1 MARDF
6 LSDQIRTKNLIGSG
20 SSPNPKLVVYS
31 DTDAPDNAGTLP
43 ANLLDNVGSDV
54 FLFVSG
60 TINGKADDV
69 NKSTTLFG
77 GDVVVS
83 GTLYAEKQIIEVDV
97 NQTGSLLVSGSI
109 THEDGINI
117 GQAEDGTYAD
127 GLFTDFTSSTMLGVA
142 VDRFNEVLKAL
153 APAPAPTLDQLD
165 IDSATGQNAFLSF
178 GPSNN
183 LNNTSPAYITVS
195 NKAGL
200 TAKDVNDEYTSNDN
214 RLGVFNTFA
223 VKSGTLNEDV
233 SNDTYTNN
241 VINYP
246 DNSFGEADID
256 TLCLVHNGVKTL
268 HTTDLSSFG
277 SGQSFN
283 ANNSGFT
290 LSAATPGV
298 FSSGT
303 TFPTFKYRTGTWQIG
318 VQDQINGMNYI
329 QISKRRYGNTVSF
342 TEMVQNKVYEIVAVN
357 GTDFSVIAS
366 SVFSDSEY
374 FPNSWNFSTNVPD
387 VVGLKFTRN
396 NVVIENNNVVGTG
409 TVREIIS
416 ESNTGFAEWVN
427 DNNTDSL
434 SIASKSLT
442 LNLTGTKHLSG
453 VNYFTGGNSVYTA
466 DIDNFYKY
474 VYGVSPVTF
483 SAVSVP
489 SGVSF
494 TLPDFT
500 PPTINTGGGENHTK
514 TLSITSTGASFALP
528 SNNRIITDNN
538 SGITINALI
547 THPYKTLTQ
556 TLLNESENGILIDNA
571 SQSSTVINEYFDDE
585 SFRMITKTS
594 PSYNL
599 QSDVTDSANHW
610 VSTETITTG
619 NTGYSD
625 GLLVHN
631 GKLQSTKNDDL
642 VNNGNFS
649 TLNNGPASNP
659 DYSNGNIAAGTKKY
673 IRRFTNNTG
682 NSVRDIRYEIQG
694 LGDIRNHSFT
704 LGSDNNNF
712 KLYFKLP
719 GDTAWLDA
727 ASDFSYNN
735 VSADGNGGKIGSF
748 TQNISSSPTNY
759 LTFGTAEVSNN
770 ENILIKIESNKTWKG
785 SIDDILLTFGAVGSV
800 LPSPDV
806 SQIDVNDTGVAGKLS
821 FGTSLAKTGY
831 NNVLSI
837 GGSTAIDVN
846 NSYNVS
852 SFSNNT
858 RRGIFD
864 GNQLIDGEINENVSA
879 SGNSYPNNAWGS
891 GQANIGELKLELN
904 GTILTD
910 CTIDLTTFGSG
921 NSLNSNN
928 SGFKNIT
935 SASVGQDSNNLPDY
949 RYFYRTGSFEIQS
962 SDQRDGWNY
971 LRVLHDLDGGTTI
984 HEANYAEWVNN
995 STNTI
1000 AVQANSNIELDVYN
1014 SITSGSTPPNYLSG
1028 ISYFTSAIGEFAQ
1041 NVTSAYK
1048 YVYST
1053 SNSALS
1059 YPVTQ
1064 NITVDSIEVSGVGVV
1079 NDTINSNSRGL
1090 PNLDT
1095 SVATAAEEDILVTA
1109 NYSYSAL
1116 SSLPGNLTSASI
1128 RISVLHPLTS
1138 NSGSTIS
1145 LTKPLIYTINDT
1157 ETALVENFSAE
1168 SYRLQNGAY
1177 TNQSD
1182 INSGT
1187 WDSQQSLIGAN
1198 SSHNDGLQVYNNS
1211 LVYPAQD
1218 FSDNFIL
1225 KFKGPINNPDYSS
1238 ASGDRVFYREFENT
1252 TTSSKFGFQIKIKGN
1267 NSTIVSNTTTPLTGN
1282 NIHVFVKLPNT
1293 SNAQTTGF
1301 MDLALPFNTDQT
1313 GDNDGCLQGSLSPT
1327 IINTGDG
1334 TSNNITFGTVF
1345 ASPGDS
1351 VVVKIVAGS
1360 TWSGDINRIE
1370 VVWS

>member
-31 DTDAPDNAGTLP
+31 DADAPDNSGTLP

-69 NKSTTLFG
+69 DKSTTLFG
-77 GDVVVS
+77 GDVIVS

-97 NQTGSLLVSGSI
+97 SQTGSLSVSGSI
-109 THEDGINI
+109 THSGGINI
-117 GQAEDGTYAD
+117 GEASPDDSSDNTYTD
-127 GLFTDFTSSTMLGVA
+127 GLFTDFTSDTLLGTV
-142 VDRFNEVLKAL
+142 VDRFNEVLAGL
-153 APAPAPTLDQLD
+153 APNPANILDDAYALRLDQSPGLD
-165 IDSATGQNAFLSF
+165 AYLSF
-178 GPSNN
+178 GTGNDQTSAGYNNVVADYDGAPLGYAAVDVNGLYEKVNTTTTNNRRNFKLGIHRKNTHFGGSLNNNKTGDVYSNGTVNFPDESFSDGDKGNLTLYLNGTQVHTIDLSDSLIGAGDPGSGSGIN
-183 LNNTSPAYITVS
+183 LNANGSGFKSISTVSPAKFSSGQTFDLFKHRTASWFLDPLDQVD
-195 NKAGL
+195 GL
-200 TAKDVNDEYTSNDN
+200 NFVQIKHE
-214 RLGVFNTFA
+214 
-223 VKSGTLNEDV
+223 
-233 SNDTYTNN
+233 
-241 VINYP
+241 I
-246 DNSFGEADID
+246 
-256 TLCLVHNGVKTL
+256 
-268 HTTDLSSFG
+268 
-277 SGQSFN
+277 SGQSDR
-283 ANNSGFT
+283 
-290 LSAATPGV
+290 V
-298 FSSGT
+298 
-303 TFPTFKYRTGTWQIG
+303 
-318 VQDQINGMNYI
+318 
-329 QISKRRYGNTVSF
+329 
-342 TEMVQNKVYEIVAVN
+342 
-357 GTDFSVIAS
+357 
-366 SVFSDSEY
+366 
-374 FPNSWNFSTNVPD
+374 
-387 VVGLKFTRN
+387 
-396 NVVIENNNVVGTG
+396 
-409 TVREIIS
+409 
-416 ESNTGFAEWVN
+416 TGFAQWVN
-427 DNNTDSL
+427 DSNSDAL

-483 SAVSVP
+483 SAISVP

-500 PPTINTGGGENHTK
+500 PPSINIGGGEDHTK
-514 TLSITSTGASFALP
+514 TLVISSTSSNFTLP

-538 SGITINALI
+538 SGITINALV

-571 SQSSTVINEYFDDE
+571 SQSSTVTNEYFDDE
-585 SFRMITKTS
+585 SFRMISKTS
-594 PSYNL
+594 PSYDL

-631 GKLQSTKNDDL
+631 GKLQSTKNDSL

-659 DYSNGNIAAGTKKY
+659 DYSNGNIATGTKKY

-682 NSVRDIRYEIQG
+682 NSVRDISYEIQG
-694 LGDIRNHSFT
+694 LGDIRSHSFT

-735 VSADGNGGKIGSF
+735 VSSDGNGGKIGSF
-748 TQNISSSPTNY
+748 TQNISSNPTNY

-806 SQIDVNDTGVAGKLS
+806 SQIDVNDTGVSGKLS

-837 GGSTAIDVN
+837 GGSTAIDA
-846 NSYNVS
+846 NSLYNVS

-928 SGFKNIT
+928 TGFKNIT
-935 SASVGQDSNNLPDY
+935 SAAVGQDSNNLPDY

-984 HEANYAEWVNN
+984 HETNYAEWVNN

-1000 AVQANSNIELDVYN
+1000 AVQTNSNIELDVYN
-1014 SITSGSTPPNYLSG
+1014 SITSGSTQPNYLSG
-1028 ISYFTSAIGEFAQ
+1028 ISYFTSAVGEFAQ
-1041 NVTSAYK
+1041 TVTSAYK
-1048 YVYST
+1048 YVYSN

-1064 NITVDSIEVSGVGVV
+1064 NIAVDSIEVSGPGVV

-1145 LTKPLIYTINDT
+1145 LTKPLIYTVNDT

-1187 WDSQQSLIGAN
+1187 WDSQQSLIGADN
-1198 SSHNDGLQVYNNS
+1198 AHNDGLQVYNNS
-1211 LVYPAQD
+1211 LVYPEQD
-1218 FSDNFIL
+1218 FSDNFVL

-1238 ASGDRVFYREFENT
+1238 ASGERVFYREFENT

-1301 MDLALPFNTDQT
+1301 MDLALPFNTGQT

-1351 VVVKIVAGS
+1351 VVVKIVAGP